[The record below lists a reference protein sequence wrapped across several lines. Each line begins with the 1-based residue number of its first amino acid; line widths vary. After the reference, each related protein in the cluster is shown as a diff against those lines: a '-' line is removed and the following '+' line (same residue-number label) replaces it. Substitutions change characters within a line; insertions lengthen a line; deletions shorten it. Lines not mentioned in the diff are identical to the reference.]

1 MRVIKFRVYSTVTGS
16 FDFVS
21 IEELMTSDNS
31 KISLKGFNEDLTV
44 MQFTGLQDKHGV
56 DIYEG
61 DIVTGKYDNLDVD
74 YCVCGAV
81 EWGKTSDSDGWICGE
96 TIGWVTSN
104 GSSLLDLVDYKGCEV
119 IGNIYQNPELLEKQ
133 IKGSD

>member
-31 KISLKGFNEDLTV
+31 NISLKGFNEDLTV
-44 MQFTGLQDKHGV
+44 MQFTGLTDKHGV

-61 DIVTGKYDNLDVD
+61 DVLINDLGR
-74 YCVCGAV
+74 VCRIRWHDHQARFDAEFIEDTNYQRDIDMTQGFRNCHMHIST
-81 EWGKTSDSDGWICGE
+81 K
-96 TIGWVTSN
+96 
-104 GSSLLDLVDYKGCEV
+104 V
-119 IGNIYQNPELLEKQ
+119 IGNIHQNPELLEKQ
-133 IKGSD
+133 IKGSE